1 MPRSFKPYQTK
12 LSPSSFYQ
20 LCQPVKKMLPETP
33 VLESR
38 GDRPLQM
45 TFEDELKALIFFH
58 LEEHNSG
65 RHLIQVLKEDDFAR
79 KNIAPEDGIEKSS
92 FFEAINTRGLE
103 QLEFV
108 FQKLGCEA
116 SNILPNQHPELGEL
130 VAFDGSLIDAV
141 LSMTWADYR
150 KGSKKAKVHI
160 GFDLNRSI
168 PRKIFLTDGDGAERP
183 FVNKILSPG
192 QTGVGDRGYQKHAL
206 FDSLQA
212 EGKSFVIRIKANTTK
227 THLEEYEVSPDSIVF
242 YDAEVLLGTVE
253 NNNQTENS
261 VRLVGYRVDG
271 VDYWVA
277 TDRRDL
283 TAEQIAKI
291 YKLRW
296 QIENFFA
303 WWKRHLRVY
312 HLIARS
318 EYGLMVQILGGLITY
333 LLLAIYCH
341 TNHKEPV
348 SIKRVRQLRI
358 QIQNEL
364 RYSDSSTDSFFSKN
378 INGIGHMQEPNRTLL
393 NKTRINRESA

>member
-1 MPRSFKPYQTK
+1 MPRSFEPYQK
-12 LSPSSFYQ
+12 KQFQPSFCHLYQ
-20 LCQPVKKMLPETP
+20 PLEKILPETP

-38 GDRPLQM
+38 GDRPLKM

-58 LEEHNSG
+58 LEEHVSG
-65 RHLIQVLKEDDFAR
+65 RHLLQVLNEDDFAR
-79 KNIAPEDGIEKSS
+79 KNIAPKDGIGKSS

-103 QLEFV
+103 QLQFV
-108 FQKLGCEA
+108 FQKLSCEA
-116 SNILPNQHPELGEL
+116 ANILPNQYADLGDL

-150 KGSKKAKVHI
+150 KGSKKAKVHL
-160 GFDLNRSI
+160 GFNLNQGI
-168 PRKIFLTDGDGAERP
+168 PTKIFFTDGNGSERP
-183 FVNKILSPG
+183 FVSKILSPG

-206 FDSLQA
+206 FDCLQD
-212 EGKSFVIRIKANTTK
+212 EGKSFVIRIKAK
-227 THLEEYEVSPDSIVF
+227 TSKTLIKEYDVNPDSIVF
-242 YDAEVLLGTVE
+242 YDSEVLLGTVD
-253 NNNQTENS
+253 NNNQTKKS

-283 TAEQIAKI
+283 TAEQIAEI

-296 QIENFFA
+296 NIEKFFA

-333 LLLAIYCH
+333 LLLAIYCYK
-341 TNHKEPV
+341 NHGEPV

-364 RYSDSSTDSFFSKN
+364 RASGRSTDSFFFKEQKRCRL
-378 INGIGHMQEPNRTLL
+378 HART
-393 NKTRINRESA
+393 

>member
-1 MPRSFKPYQTK
+1 MPRSFKPYQK
-12 LSPSSFYQ
+12 KHLSPSYYQ
-20 LCQPVKKMLPETP
+20 LYQPLVKILQETP
-33 VLESR
+33 TLESR
-38 GDRPLQM
+38 GNRPLQM
-45 TFEDELKALIFFH
+45 TFEDQLKALIFFH

-79 KNIAPEDGIEKSS
+79 NNITPEDGIEKSS
-92 FFEAINTRGLE
+92 FFEAINSRGLE
-103 QLEFV
+103 QLQFI
-108 FQKLGCEA
+108 FQKLSCEA

-160 GFDLNRSI
+160 GFDLNRCI
-168 PRKIFLTDGDGAERP
+168 PRKIFLTDGIGAERP

-192 QTGVGDRGYQKHAL
+192 QTGVGDRGYQEHAL
-206 FDSLQA
+206 FDTLQT

-227 THLEEYEVSPDSIVF
+227 TLIEKYDINPDSIVF

-253 NNNQTENS
+253 NNNQTQKT
-261 VRLVGYRVDG
+261 VRLVGYHIDG
-271 VDYWVA
+271 VNYWAA

-283 TAEQIAKI
+283 TAEQIAQI

-296 QIENFFA
+296 EIETFFA

-318 EYGLMVQILGGLITY
+318 EYGLMVQMLGGLITY

-341 TNHKEPV
+341 KNHNEPV
-348 SIKRVRQLRI
+348 NIKRVRELRI

-364 RYSDSSTDSFFSKN
+364 RNSGNSTDSFYFKEQKSCRL
-378 INGIGHMQEPNRTLL
+378 HA
-393 NKTRINRESA
+393 RI

>member
-1 MPRSFKPYQTK
+1 MPPI
-12 LSPSSFYQ
+12 
-20 LCQPVKKMLPETP
+20 
-33 VLESR
+33 LESR

-79 KNIAPEDGIEKSS
+79 KSIAPEDGIEKSS

-103 QLEFV
+103 QLDFV
-108 FQKLGCEA
+108 FQKLSCEA

-141 LSMTWADYR
+141 LSMNWADYR
-150 KGSKKAKVHI
+150 KG
-160 GFDLNRSI
+160 
-168 PRKIFLTDGDGAERP
+168 
-183 FVNKILSPG
+183 SPG

-212 EGKSFVIRIKANTTK
+212 EGKSFVIRIKAGTTK
-227 THLEEYEVSPDSIVF
+227 ILIKKHKVNPGSIVF

-253 NNNQTENS
+253 NNNQTENP
-261 VRLVGYRVDG
+261 VRLVGYSVDS

-291 YKLRW
+291 
-296 QIENFFA
+296 
-303 WWKRHLRVY
+303 RHLRVY

-341 TNHKEPV
+341 TNHEEPV

-364 RYSDSSTDSFFSKN
+364 RDSDSSTDSFFFKEQKRYRS
-378 INGIGHMQEPNRTLL
+378 HART
-393 NKTRINRESA
+393 

>member
-1 MPRSFKPYQTK
+1 MPRSVEPYQK
-12 LSPSSFYQ
+12 KQFQPSFCQLYQ
-20 LCQPVKKMLPETP
+20 PLEKILPETP

-38 GDRPLQM
+38 GDRPLKM

-58 LEEHNSG
+58 LEEHVSG
-65 RHLIQVLKEDDFAR
+65 RHLLQVLNEDDFAR
-79 KNIAPEDGIEKSS
+79 KNIAPKDGIGKSS

-103 QLEFV
+103 QLQFV
-108 FQKLGCEA
+108 FEKLSCEA
-116 SNILPNQHPELGEL
+116 ANILPNQHADLGDL

-150 KGSKKAKVHI
+150 KGSKKAKVHL
-160 GFDLNRSI
+160 GFNLNQGI
-168 PRKIFLTDGDGAERP
+168 PTKIFFTDGNGPERP
-183 FVNKILSPG
+183 FVSKILSPG

-206 FDSLQA
+206 FDSLQD
-212 EGKSFVIRIKANTTK
+212 EGKSFVIRIKAK
-227 THLEEYEVSPDSIVF
+227 TSKTLIKEYDVNPDSSVF
-242 YDAEVLLGTVE
+242 YDSEVLLGTVD
-253 NNNQTENS
+253 NNNQTKKS

-283 TAEQIAKI
+283 TAEQVAEI

-296 QIENFFA
+296 NIEKFFA

-333 LLLAIYCH
+333 LLLAIYCYK
-341 TNHKEPV
+341 NHGEPV

-364 RYSDSSTDSFFSKN
+364 HASGRSTDSFFFKEQKRCRL
-378 INGIGHMQEPNRTLL
+378 HART
-393 NKTRINRESA
+393 

>member
-1 MPRSFKPYQTK
+1 MPRSFKPYQK
-12 LSPSSFYQ
+12 KHLSPSFYQ
-20 LCQPVKKMLPETP
+20 LYQPLVKILQETP
-33 VLESR
+33 MLESR
-38 GDRPLQM
+38 GNKPLQM
-45 TFEDELKALIFFH
+45 TFEDQLKSLTFFH

-65 RHLIQVLKEDDFAR
+65 RHLIQVLKEDDSAR
-79 KNIAPEDGIEKSS
+79 NNIAPEDGIEKSS
-92 FFEAINTRGLE
+92 FFEAINSRGLE

-108 FQKLGCEA
+108 FKKLSCEA
-116 SNILPNQHPELGEL
+116 FNILPNQHPELGEL

-160 GFDLNRSI
+160 GFDLNRGI
-168 PRKIFLTDGDGAERP
+168 PRKIFLTDGNGAERP
-183 FVNKILSPG
+183 FINKILSPG
-192 QTGVGDRGYQKHAL
+192 QTGVGDRGYQEHAL
-206 FDSLQA
+206 FDTLQA

-227 THLEEYEVSPDSIVF
+227 TLIEKYDVNPDSIVF

-253 NNNQTENS
+253 NNNQTQKA

-296 QIENFFA
+296 NIEDFFA

-318 EYGLMVQILGGLITY
+318 EYGLMVQIIGGLITY

-341 TNHKEPV
+341 NNHGEPV

-364 RYSDSSTDSFFSKN
+364 RDSGSSTDSFFFKEQKRCQL
-378 INGIGHMQEPNRTLL
+378 HART
-393 NKTRINRESA
+393 

>member
-1 MPRSFKPYQTK
+1 MPRSFEPYRK
-12 LSPSSFYQ
+12 KHFSPSFYK
-20 LCQPVKKMLPETP
+20 LYQPVVRILPETP

-65 RHLIQVLKEDDFAR
+65 RHLIQVFKEDDFAR

-108 FQKLGCEA
+108 FQKLSCEA
-116 SNILPNQHPELGEL
+116 SNILPDQHPELGEL

-168 PRKIFLTDGDGAERP
+168 PRKIFLTDGNGAERP

-212 EGKSFVIRIKANTTK
+212 EGKSFVIRIKASTTK
-227 THLEEYEVSPDSIVF
+227 TLIKEHKVNLGSIVF

-364 RYSDSSTDSFFSKN
+364 RDSDSSTDPFFFKE
-378 INGIGHMQEPNRTLL
+378 HKRYRLHART
-393 NKTRINRESA
+393 

>member
-1 MPRSFKPYQTK
+1 MPRSLEPYQKNPWPPSFFK
-12 LSPSSFYQ
+12 LY
-20 LCQPVKKMLPETP
+20 QPVKKTLHETP

-38 GDRPLQM
+38 GDRPLKM
-45 TFEDELKALIFFH
+45 TFEDQLKALIFFH
-58 LEEHNSG
+58 LEEHVSG
-65 RHLIQVLKEDDFAR
+65 RHLIQVLKEDDFAS
-79 KNIAPEDGIEKSS
+79 KSIAPENGIEKSS

-103 QLEFV
+103 QLQFV
-108 FQKLGCEA
+108 FQKLSCEA
-116 SNILPNQHPELGEL
+116 SNILPNQHDDLGEL

-150 KGSKKAKVHI
+150 KSSKKAKIHL
-160 GFDLNRSI
+160 GFNLNKGV
-168 PRKIFLTDGDGAERP
+168 PAKIFFTDGNGAERP
-183 FVNKILSPG
+183 FAGKILSPG
-192 QTGVGDRGYQKHAL
+192 QTGVGDRGYQEHAL
-206 FDSLQA
+206 FDSLQD
-212 EGKSFVIRIKANTTK
+212 ESKSFVIRIKASTTK
-227 THLEEYEVSPDSIVF
+227 TLIEKYDVNPDSIVF

-253 NNNQTENS
+253 NNNQTQKA

-296 QIENFFA
+296 NIENFFA

-318 EYGLMVQILGGLITY
+318 EYGLMVQIIGGLITY

-341 TNHKEPV
+341 KNHGEPV

-364 RYSDSSTDSFFSKN
+364 RDSDSSTDLFFFKEQKRYRS
-378 INGIGHMQEPNRTLL
+378 HART
-393 NKTRINRESA
+393 